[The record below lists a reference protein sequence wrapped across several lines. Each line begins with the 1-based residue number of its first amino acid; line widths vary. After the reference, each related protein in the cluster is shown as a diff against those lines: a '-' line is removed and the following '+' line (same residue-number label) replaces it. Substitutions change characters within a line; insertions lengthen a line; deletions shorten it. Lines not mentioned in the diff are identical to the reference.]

1 MDWKTVGII
10 ANGTKPCAAE
20 LLASA
25 AETLREAGLE
35 VLFDRVSAK
44 LLGVESEFSV
54 KSLFKRCGL
63 LVVLGGDGT
72 LLQVVHEGTLP
83 APPIFGINT
92 GTLGFLTGVGS
103 PDFREVLVDVAAGRA
118 SISERTLLS
127 VEVLRRGKSFWKGR
141 ALNEMVVSRGERA
154 TVVRLEVEI
163 DGVEL
168 TEYNADGLIVA
179 TPTGSTAYSLS
190 AGGPILA
197 PDSGVFVVTPI
208 CAHVLTNRSVI
219 ISERSVITLQPTIG
233 SSDVHL
239 TLDGRTP
246 VSLQPGDVIRCR
258 RSRQMLR
265 LVFPVGLP
273 FFEVLRQKLRW
284 SGKVV

>member
-1 MDWKTVGII
+1 MDWKKVGII
-10 ANGTKPCAAE
+10 ANSKKAFAAE

-25 AETLREAGLE
+25 VERLRAAGRE
-35 VLFDRVSAK
+35 VFFDRASAK
-44 LLGVESEFSV
+44 LLGVESDLSV
-54 KSLFKRCGL
+54 RSLFKQCDL

-72 LLQVVHEGTLP
+72 LLQVVHEGGLP

-92 GTLGFLTGVGS
+92 GTLGFLTGAA
-103 PDFREVLVDVAAGRA
+103 PDDFKDVLADLSAGRA
-118 SISERTLLS
+118 IISERVLLS
-127 VEVLRRGKSFWKGR
+127 VEVLRKGKPHWKGR
-141 ALNEMVVSRGERA
+141 ALNEMVVSRGERS
-154 TVVRLEVEI
+154 TVIRLEVSI

-168 TEYNADGLIVA
+168 TEYNADGLIIA

-190 AGGPILA
+190 AGGPVLA

-208 CAHVLTNRSVI
+208 CPHVLTNRSVI
-219 ISERSVITLQPTIG
+219 INERSTITVQSAPGQTG
-233 SSDVHL
+233 VCL

-246 VSLQPGDVIRCR
+246 FPLEAGDMIRCR

-265 LVFPVGLP
+265 LVFPEGMP
-273 FFEVLRQKLRW
+273 FFEVLRQKLKW